1 MEYRL
6 FKVSKYRK
14 GEIAKYGGLDLQC
27 GGFIYKAIFIAD
39 GRMGGSLTGG
49 GIANKWSVDS
59 T

>member
-6 FKVSKYRK
+6 FKESKYRK

-27 GGFIYKAIFIAD
+27 GGFIYKAILSRTG
-39 GRMGGSLTGG
+39 GRMTHGRG